1 MSGISNKYSQQTHR
15 TENSKPVQ
23 TVETAGSLAMNKSYF
38 NPFAIDTYDSFST
51 NNPFAVN
58 YADYAAAGGETVA
71 CATGFWGDIA
81 MLSNMSGAGCVSAGA
96 SSCGSAGGGCSA
108 GGGGVFC

>member
-1 MSGISNKYSQQTHR
+1 MSEISNKYSQQTYR

-23 TVETAGSLAMNKSYF
+23 TVETAGSLAMNKPF
-38 NPFAIDTYDSFST
+38 NPFSINTYDSFST

-58 YADYAAAGGETVA
+58 YTDYATVGGETAA
-71 CATGFWGDIA
+71 CGTGFWGDIA
-81 MLSNMSGAGCVSAGA
+81 MLSNMSTGCVSAA
-96 SSCGSAGGGCSA
+96 AASCGSAGGGCSA